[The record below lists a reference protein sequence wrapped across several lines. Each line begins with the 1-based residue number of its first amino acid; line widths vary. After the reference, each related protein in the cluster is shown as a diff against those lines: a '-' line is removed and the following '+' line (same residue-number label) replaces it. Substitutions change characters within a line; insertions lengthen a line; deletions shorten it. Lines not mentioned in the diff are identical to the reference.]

1 MVFFAFYQSPWISHT
16 FGDHGLMGIMG
27 NIVQLE
33 MGIHKHKNIY
43 NAFSFS
49 FFFGE
54 SVTILLGWERTQ
66 EGGDTRLN

>member
-1 MVFFAFYQSPWISHT
+1 
-16 FGDHGLMGIMG
+16 MGIVG

>member
-1 MVFFAFYQSPWISHT
+1 M
-16 FGDHGLMGIMG
+16 MGIMG
-27 NIVQLE
+27 NIVQIE

-43 NAFSFS
+43 NAFFFF

-66 EGGDTRLN
+66 EGEVTHD